1 MLLRLAMLS
10 AMALISLASVASS
23 DDAVEPRLDR
33 LLAQATS
40 EGGKPGIAVAV
51 QRGAQVIYSK
61 GFGYADVEHRV
72 PVSPDSV
79 FPIGS
84 ITKTMT
90 GLAVTQLITEGKVDL
105 DAPAGRYVPGLPS
118 PARDALV
125 RHLLNHTSGIVN
137 YTELPEFPR
146 GAERPVT
153 REEVLGWFSARP
165 LQFTPGSR
173 YNYTNSGTFLLG
185 LIIEHVTK
193 QSYDEYFRQHIFAPF
208 GMQHT
213 SMANWQTLVDHRAH
227 GYQRGKAGLLNSPR
241 YDPLVAFSAGAAMS
255 TTGDMLKYREGVFAG
270 TSTSNAVR
278 ERLHQLDRLS
288 DGTLV
293 PYSLGCLVHVELDGH
308 RRIMHSGDISGF
320 SAHYSYY
327 PDDDT
332 TIVVLTNSDSGVPPV
347 SLEAKLARVV
357 LGIPEPRREETP
369 LPEALGTKYAG
380 DYSMGPITFG
390 FTRMG
395 FTYQNGVLSAV
406 FGGIDGGGPALPLK
420 HLGAGRFVSSVD
432 DEHTFQFSSSGAR
445 RRVVT
450 HFYGGE
456 FTASASERII
466 RSRDAPS
473 SAQ

>member
-1 MLLRLAMLS
+1 MLHRFAALS
-10 AMALISLASVASS
+10 ALVLTTITSVAL
-23 DDAVEPRLDR
+23 ANNAMEQRLDSI
-33 LLAQATS
+33 LTQATAD
-40 EGGKPGIAVAV
+40 GGKPGIAVAI
-51 QRGAQVIYSK
+51 QRGSQVIYSK

-72 PVSPDSV
+72 RVTPDTV

-90 GLAVTQLITEGKVDL
+90 GLAITQLIAAGKIDL
-105 DAPAGRYVPGLPS
+105 DAPAGKYVPGLPS

-125 RHLLNHTSGIVN
+125 HHLLNHTSGLVN

-153 REEVLGWFSARP
+153 RAEVLSWFSNKP
-165 LQFTPGSR
+165 LQFKPGTR

-185 LIIEHVTK
+185 LIIENVTE
-193 QSYDEYFRQHIFAPF
+193 QSYDEYVRQNIFTPF

-213 SMANWQTLVDHRAH
+213 SMADWRTLVNHRAH
-227 GYQRGKAGLLNSPR
+227 GYQRGKTGLVNAPR
-241 YDPLVAFSAGAAMS
+241 YDPLVAFSAGSAMS
-255 TTGDMLKYREGVFAG
+255 TTGDMLKYRAGVFTG
-270 TSTSNAVR
+270 TTTPTAVR
-278 ERLHQLDRLS
+278 ERLHQLDRLR

-293 PYSLGCLVHVELDGH
+293 PYSLGCLVHVTLDGH

-327 PDDDT
+327 PDDDA

-357 LGIPEPRREETP
+357 LGIVEPRRDEVP
-369 LPEALGTKYAG
+369 LSESLGQGYAG
-380 DYSMGPITFG
+380 EYTMGPITFG

-395 FTYQNGVLSAV
+395 FTYKNGVLFAV
-406 FGGIDGGGPALPLK
+406 FGGTSSRGPSLPLRY
-420 HLGAGRFVSSVD
+420 LGDGRFISTLD
-432 DEHTFQFSSSGAR
+432 DEHTFEFGRSGSER
-445 RRVVT
+445 RLVT

-456 FTASASERII
+456 FTASASG
-466 RSRDAPS
+466 RSL
-473 SAQ
+473 

>member
-1 MLLRLAMLS
+1 MLNRLAALSVMAIIALS
-10 AMALISLASVASS
+10 AVASP
-23 DDAVEPRLDR
+23 DKAIEPQLDR
-33 LLAQATS
+33 ILTQAAGD
-40 EGGKPGIAVAV
+40 GGKPGIAVAV
-51 QRGAQVIYSK
+51 KRGTRVIYSK

-72 PVSPDSV
+72 PVTPDTV

-90 GLAVTQLITEGKVDL
+90 GLAVAQLIAAGKIDL
-105 DAPAGRYVPGLPS
+105 DAPAGKYVPGLPS
-118 PARDALV
+118 PTRDALV

-137 YTELPEFPR
+137 YTELAEFPR

-153 REEVLGWFSARP
+153 RDEVLGWFSVKP

-185 LIIEHVTK
+185 LIIEHVTG
-193 QSYDEYFRQHIFAPF
+193 QTYDEYVLQHIFSPF

-213 SMANWQTLVDHRAH
+213 SMADWRTLVDHRAR
-227 GYQRGKAGLLNSPR
+227 GYRRGKAGLLNAPR
-241 YDPLVAFSAGAAMS
+241 YDPLVAFSAGAVMS
-255 TTGDMLKYREGVFAG
+255 TTGDMLKYQQGVFAG
-270 TSTSNAVR
+270 TSTSTAVR
-278 ERLHQLDRLS
+278 ERLHRLDRLS

-293 PYSLGCLVHVELDGH
+293 PYSLGCLVHLELDGH

-357 LGIPEPRREETP
+357 LGIPEPSRKETP
-369 LPEALGTKYAG
+369 LPEALGNNYAG
-380 DYSMGPITFG
+380 DYIMGPITFG

-406 FGGIDGGGPALPLK
+406 FGGSKGGGPALPLK
-420 HLGAGRFVSSVD
+420 YLGDGRFVSSVD
-432 DEHTFQFSSSGAR
+432 DEHTFQFSGSGKQR
-445 RRVVT
+445 RIVT

-456 FTASASERII
+456 FTASSSTMPAS
-466 RSRDAPS
+466 P
-473 SAQ
+473 AQ

>member
-1 MLLRLAMLS
+1 MLHRFAALFALVLMTATPVALAND
-10 AMALISLASVASS
+10 AM
-23 DDAVEPRLDR
+23 EQRLDR
-33 LLAQATS
+33 ILSQATADN
-40 EGGKPGIAVAV
+40 GKPGIAVAI
-51 QRGAQVIYSK
+51 QRGTQVMYSK

-72 PVSPDSV
+72 PVTSETV

-90 GLAVTQLITEGKVDL
+90 GLAITQLVAAGKIDL
-105 DAPAGRYVPGLPS
+105 EAPAGKYVPGLPA

-125 RHLLNHTSGIVN
+125 HHLLNHTSGLVN

-153 REEVLGWFSARP
+153 RAEVLSWFSTKP
-165 LQFTPGSR
+165 LQFEPGTR

-185 LIIEHVTK
+185 LIIENVTG
-193 QSYDEYFRQHIFAPF
+193 QTYEEYVRQNILTPF

-213 SMANWQTLVDHRAH
+213 SMADWRTLVDHRAH
-227 GYQRGKAGLLNSPR
+227 GYQRSKAGWVNAPR
-241 YDPLVAFSAGAAMS
+241 YDPLVAFSAGSAMS
-255 TTGDMLKYREGVFAG
+255 TTGDMLKYRAGVFAG
-270 TSTSNAVR
+270 TTTPTAIR
-278 ERLHQLDRLS
+278 ERLHRLDRLR

-293 PYSLGCLVHVELDGH
+293 PYSLGCLVHVTLDGH

-357 LGIPEPRREETP
+357 LGIAEPRRDEAP
-369 LPEALGTKYAG
+369 LSEALGQSYAG
-380 DYSMGPITFG
+380 DYTMGPITFG

-395 FTYQNGVLSAV
+395 FAYKNGVLFAV
-406 FGGIDGGGPALPLK
+406 FGGAGSKGPALPLK
-420 HLGAGRFVSSVD
+420 YLGDGRFISTVD
-432 DEHTFQFSSSGAR
+432 DEHTFEFRRSGSER
-445 RRVVT
+445 RLVT

-456 FTASASERII
+456 FTASTSG
-466 RSRDAPS
+466 RS
-473 SAQ
+473 Q

>member
-1 MLLRLAMLS
+1 MLLRFASLAAL
-10 AMALISLASVASS
+10 ALITLTSVASPTN
-23 DDAVEPRLDR
+23 AIEPQLDR
-33 LLAQATS
+33 ILTQATAA
-40 EGGKPGIAVAV
+40 GGKPGIAVAV

-72 PVSPDSV
+72 PVTPDTV

-90 GLAVTQLITEGKVDL
+90 GLAVTQLLTEGKIDL
-105 DAPAGRYVPGLPS
+105 DATAGKYVPGLPQ

-153 REEVLGWFSARP
+153 REEVLGWFSAKP
-165 LQFTPGSR
+165 LQFKPGTR

-185 LIIEHVTK
+185 LIIEHVTG
-193 QSYDEYFRQHIFAPF
+193 QSYEEYVRQHIFTPF

-213 SMANWQTLVDHRAH
+213 SLSDWRTLIDHRAH
-227 GYQRGKAGLLNSPR
+227 GYQRGKAGVVNAPR
-241 YDPLVAFSAGAAMS
+241 YDPMIAFSAGAAMS
-255 TTGDMLKYREGVFAG
+255 TTGDMLKYRAGVFAG

-293 PYSLGCLVHVELDGH
+293 PYSLGCLVHLELDGH
-308 RRIMHSGDISGF
+308 HRIMHSGDISGF

-357 LGIPEPRREETP
+357 LGIPAPSREEKP
-369 LPEALGTKYAG
+369 LTEALGHDYAG
-380 DYSMGPITFG
+380 DYTMGPITFG

-406 FGGIDGGGPALPLK
+406 FGGLDGGGPALPLK
-420 HLGAGRFVSSVD
+420 YLGKGQFISSID
-432 DEHTFQFSSSGAR
+432 DEHTFQFSRSGSER
-445 RRVVT
+445 RLVT

-456 FTASASERII
+456 FTASAAERII
-466 RSRDAPS
+466 RPRDATP

>member
-1 MLLRLAMLS
+1 MPHRFVAF
-10 AMALISLASVASS
+10 AVMALIAMTSAASPVDPIEA
-23 DDAVEPRLDR
+23 RLDR
-33 LLAQATS
+33 ILTQAIG

-51 QRGAQVIYSK
+51 QRGSEVVYSK
-61 GFGYADVEHRV
+61 GFGYADIEHRV
-72 PVSPDSV
+72 PVTADTV
-79 FPIGS
+79 FPVGS

-90 GLAVTQLITEGKVDL
+90 GLAIAQLVAAGRIDL
-105 DAPAGRYVPGLPS
+105 DAPAGKYVPGLPS
-118 PARDALV
+118 PVRDARV

-137 YTELPEFPR
+137 YIELPEFPR
-146 GAERPVT
+146 GAERAVT
-153 REEVLGWFSARP
+153 REEVLGWFATRP

-185 LIIEHVTK
+185 LIIEHVTG
-193 QSYDEYFRQHIFAPF
+193 QSYDEYVRQHIFSPF

-213 SMANWQTLVDHRAH
+213 SMAGWRTLVEHRARGYRH
-227 GYQRGKAGLLNSPR
+227 GEAGWLNAPR

-255 TTGDMLKYREGVFAG
+255 TIGDMLKYQQGVFAG
-270 TSTSNAVR
+270 TSTSAAVR

-308 RRIMHSGDISGF
+308 HRIMHSGDISGF

-332 TIVVLTNSDSGVPPV
+332 TIVVLTNSDNGVPPV

-357 LGIPEPRREETP
+357 LGIPEPNRKTMT
-369 LPEALGTKYAG
+369 LSEAAARNYVG
-380 DYSMGPITFG
+380 DYTMGPITFG

-395 FTYQNGVLSAV
+395 FAYRDGVLSAV

-420 HLGAGRFVSSVD
+420 YLGNGRFVSSID
-432 DEHTFQFSSSGAR
+432 DEHTFEFSRAAGR

-450 HFYGGE
+450 HFYGGQ
-456 FTASASERII
+456 FTASAATS
-466 RSRDAPS
+466 SRP
-473 SAQ
+473 

>member
-1 MLLRLAMLS
+1 MLDRLVALFGV
-10 AMALISLASVASS
+10 ALIALTPMVLADNAI
-23 DDAVEPRLDR
+23 EPRLDR
-33 LLAQATS
+33 ILAQATA
-40 EGGKPGIAVAV
+40 ERGKPGIAVAV
-51 QRGAQVIYSK
+51 QQGAKVIYSK

-72 PVSPDSV
+72 PVTPETV

-90 GLAVTQLITEGKVDL
+90 GLAVTQLITEGKIDL
-105 DAPAGRYVPGLPS
+105 DAPAGKYVPGLPS
-118 PARDALV
+118 PVRDALV

-137 YTELPEFPR
+137 YTELPQFPR
-146 GAERPVT
+146 DSERSVT
-153 REEVLGWFSARP
+153 REEVLSWFSTKP
-165 LQFTPGSR
+165 LQFKPGSR
-173 YNYTNSGTFLLG
+173 YSYTNSGTFLLG
-185 LIIEHVTK
+185 LIIEHVTG
-193 QSYDEYFRQHIFAPF
+193 QSYDEYIQRHVFIPF

-213 SMANWQTLVDHRAH
+213 SMAGWRTLVDHRAR
-227 GYQRGKAGLLNSPR
+227 GYRRGQAGWLNAPR

-270 TSTSNAVR
+270 TSTSTAVR
-278 ERLHQLDRLS
+278 ERLHQLDRLD

-332 TIVVLTNSDSGVPPV
+332 TIVVLTNSDSGIPPV

-357 LGIPEPRREETP
+357 LGIREPRREKLP
-369 LPEALGTKYAG
+369 LSEALGRDYVG
-380 DYSMGPITFG
+380 DYTLGAIQFG

-406 FGGIDGGGPALPLK
+406 FGGIDGGGPALPLEY
-420 HLGAGRFVSSVD
+420 LGDGRFVSSVD
-432 DEHTFQFSSSGAR
+432 DEHTFQFSRSGAQ

-456 FTASASERII
+456 FTASAP
-466 RSRDAPS
+466 AP
-473 SAQ
+473 ARR